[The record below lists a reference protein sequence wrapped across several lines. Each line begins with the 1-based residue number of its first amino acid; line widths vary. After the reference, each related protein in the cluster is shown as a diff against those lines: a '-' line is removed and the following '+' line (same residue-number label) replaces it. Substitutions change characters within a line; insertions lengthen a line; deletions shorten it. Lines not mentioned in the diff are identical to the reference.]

1 MFPRQSHVLESVP
14 AWLVRSNAHRSY
26 LRRVDVLADNGKL
39 ATINQQRVEISNERK
54 AINSTDNLLGL

>member
-14 AWLVRSNAHRSY
+14 ACLVRGKPRRSY

-39 ATINQQRVEISNERK
+39 ATINQQCLGISNERK
-54 AINSTDNLLGL
+54 AINSTDNLLAL